1 MCLFKNIILYLVAV
15 PMVSIAWVTAV
26 QMRKCEN
33 KLEMCVWKLIIHLL
47 MWLFMQEQHCTHKK
61 HCGPRLWYSLFIS
74 LRHSV
79 HVQFQLDLV
88 LPKPDQPYCLLR
100 LRPWCCLLITWMFN
114 FRVSWQGGDGLV
126 DAHCTVLSCGDI
138 NVCMSSYI
146 HVIAT
151 HTPLPPPPIIPQPSM
166 QYKSS

>member
-79 HVQFQLDLV
+79 HVQFQLNLV

-126 DAHCTVLSCGDI
+126 DAHELWGLLSLHPQCVLL
-138 NVCMSSYI
+138 VRR
-146 HVIAT
+146 
-151 HTPLPPPPIIPQPSM
+151 LII
-166 QYKSS
+166 YKVHKQGKIQCLKFYVSQQHY